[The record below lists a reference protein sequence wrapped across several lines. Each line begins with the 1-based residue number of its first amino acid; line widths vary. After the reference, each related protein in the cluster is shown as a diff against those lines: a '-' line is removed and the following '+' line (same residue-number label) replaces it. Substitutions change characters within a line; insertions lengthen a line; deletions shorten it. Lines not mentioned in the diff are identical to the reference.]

1 MIPYQTKSNR
11 LIGTNY
17 KEVYKNA
24 MSVFRK
30 IESAT
35 KRKPY
40 IRSAYFRSNTKKQK
54 IFFDYFWVHLS
65 QKGPKERVKRLQ
77 YFATAIELLQKSR
90 NKPIVQENP
99 HKRGE
104 ILYRFTGLTKNKEL
118 FCVQVKEDKKT
129 KQKYFMSCFP
139 L

>member
-1 MIPYQTKSNR
+1 MIPYQTKSNK
-11 LIGTNY
+11 LAGTDY

-24 MSVFRK
+24 MFIFRK

-40 IRSAYFRSNTKKQK
+40 VRSAYFRENKKKQK

-77 YFATAIELLQKSR
+77 YF
-90 NKPIVQENP
+90 
-99 HKRGE
+99 
-104 ILYRFTGLTKNKEL
+104 KEL
-118 FCVQVKEDKKT
+118 FYAQVKENKKT
-129 KQKYFMSCFP
+129 KQKYLMSCFP
-139 L
+139 LE